1 MNRTLG
7 IVALCGMAAGASAQA
22 VDLGNITLF
31 GTEYNVRRASF
42 NEQIQYEE
50 PVFGGFTFEFTA
62 TQACHYL
69 GNNRLLL
76 ATDSGDDFGSAK
88 NQIVEVEMLENGDGQ
103 FDGLSLVDL
112 LVIED
117 ANIAGLNNGVN
128 ISPTGL
134 TFNTGATGFGAGSII
149 NVSSGEE
156 VWAWDAAGGSV
167 LVDGPVSI
175 VGTNTDSEDIEY
187 IPATGQFF
195 TVLQDNPLSIIRYDN
210 MLTPIDAPGDIPVGA
225 DGTLRGFGDPKGIFD
240 IPDGPNAP
248 ADLQG
253 FGGTAVVVFDD
264 TGPGLEAYQYD
275 GTPVAAAELADGMG
289 QSLLDFT
296 AACASVDPFNL
307 QLESGAFDPATGRII
322 LVNQGDVNICGF
334 VYVLEPVSAGGCN
347 LADLAE
353 PFGTLDLGDISV
365 FVTAFTSQGAAADLA
380 EPFGTLDLAD
390 ISVFVTDFS
399 AGCP

>member
-7 IVALCGMAAGASAQA
+7 IVTLCGMAAGASAQA

-50 PVFGGFTFEFTA
+50 PVFGGFTYEFTA
-62 TQACHYL
+62 SEGCHYK
-69 GNNRLLL
+69 GNNRFLM
-76 ATDSGDDFGSAK
+76 ATDAGDDFGSAK
-88 NQIVEVEMLENGDGQ
+88 CQIVEVEILENADGQ
-103 FDGLSLVDL
+103 FDGLQFVDL
-112 LVIED
+112 LVLED
-117 ANIAGLNNGVN
+117 SNVVGLNNEVDCDP
-128 ISPTGL
+128 SGL
-134 TFNTGATGFGAGSII
+134 TINTSTEGFGAGQLV
-149 NVSSGEE
+149 NVSGDEE
-156 VWAWDAAGGSV
+156 VWAWDLAGGSS
-167 LVDGPVSI
+167 LIDGPVSI
-175 VGTNTDSEDIEY
+175 LGSNTDSEDIEY

-195 TVLQDNPLSIIRYDN
+195 TVIQDTPVSIIRYDN
-210 MLTPIDAPGDIPVGA
+210 MLNPLDAAGDIPVGA
-225 DGTLRGFGDPKGIFD
+225 DGPLRGFGDPKGIFD

-253 FGGTAVVVFDD
+253 LGGTAVVVFDD

-289 QSLLDFT
+289 ESLLDFT
-296 AACASVDPFNL
+296 EICSSIDPFNL
-307 QLESGAFDPATGRII
+307 QLESGSFDPETGRIF

-334 VYVLEPVSAGGCN
+334 VYVLEPVDAGCN
-347 LADLAE
+347 
-353 PFGTLDLGDISV
+353 V
-365 FVTAFTSQGAAADLA
+365 ADLA

-390 ISVFVTDFS
+390 ISVFVTAFTTQGAAADLAEPFGTFDLADISAFVTGFS